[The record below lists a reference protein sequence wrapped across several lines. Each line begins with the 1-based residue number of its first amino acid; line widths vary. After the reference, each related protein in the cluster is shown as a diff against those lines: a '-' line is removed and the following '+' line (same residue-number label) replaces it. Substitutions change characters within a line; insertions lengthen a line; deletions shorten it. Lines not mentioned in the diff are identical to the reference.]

1 METQSF
7 SQYIN
12 SLPKSPLTE
21 AVSALYESASRI
33 LYHFLKADRF
43 CQILETNKFTPSA
56 TEQRYNGDG
65 KRFMSFTRH
74 GNFNEG
80 YPTMLYADGG
90 IGDTWCKIR
99 LTVDGDMFNRKPN
112 FHTDDRKQHSIKVK
126 PFDWIHHVYKGTP
139 MEKEYPTGRAFTI
152 ADGDPMIDYSTMKE
166 VTDDSHPF
174 FQTEDRLITDAEY
187 IPNALDY
194 ILKIDIILYVNDFD
208 RRNQELRERLYND
221 IKNANTGKIHVYNG
235 MDQFKSGVECS
246 PSVLTAP
253 CENRAV
259 KQNKRTLNPDGSVSY
274 EYRSYPRAVTEAA
287 NVNIDDNLAAKF
299 ATTSREIH
307 KAATWVANQIK
318 DYGQEFID
326 WMKSK
331 LDDPE
336 SKYNATLAFKFA
348 DMGLSEDFVKGVPAT
363 LYLRFVRPKNSS
375 HYTNGAMAYTD
386 AAALLSDI
394 DFNEVWPEDALIGIY
409 VYDNMET
416 IESIYATIL
425 WNLPHELRHVV
436 DCCDKA
442 TLDVMNTCLTNNRLS
457 AMTSDNFSKYWDD
470 VGEYQARLSQVIA
483 QVFRILE
490 NPNNRAKA
498 RSAEHV
504 VETLQL
510 KSDIYKEAVG
520 DVSNEAKAIFDKN
533 LTAIIAYVMDKLI

>member
-1 METQSF
+1 
-7 SQYIN
+7 
-12 SLPKSPLTE
+12 
-21 AVSALYESASRI
+21 
-33 LYHFLKADRF
+33 
-43 CQILETNKFTPSA
+43 
-56 TEQRYNGDG
+56 
-65 KRFMSFTRH
+65 
-74 GNFNEG
+74 
-80 YPTMLYADGG
+80 
-90 IGDTWCKIR
+90 
-99 LTVDGDMFNRKPN
+99 MFNRKPN

-221 IKNANTGKIHVYNG
+221 IKNANTDKIHVYNG

>member
-1 METQSF
+1 
-7 SQYIN
+7 
-12 SLPKSPLTE
+12 
-21 AVSALYESASRI
+21 
-33 LYHFLKADRF
+33 
-43 CQILETNKFTPSA
+43 
-56 TEQRYNGDG
+56 
-65 KRFMSFTRH
+65 
-74 GNFNEG
+74 
-80 YPTMLYADGG
+80 MLYADGG

-112 FHTDDRKQHSIKVK
+112 FHTDDKKQHSIKVK

-139 MEKEYPTGRAFTI
+139 MEKEYPTGRAYTI
-152 ADGDPMIDYSTMKE
+152 ADGDPMIDYSTLKE

-174 FQTEDRLITDAEY
+174 FQTEDRLTTDAEY

-221 IKNANTGKIHVYNG
+221 IKNANTDKIHVYNG

-259 KQNKRTLNPDGSVSY
+259 KPNKRTLNPDGSVSY

-348 DMGLSEDFVKGVPAT
+348 DMGLSEDFIKGVPAT

-375 HYTNGAMAYTD
+375 HYTDGAMAYTD

-416 IESIYATIL
+416 IESIYSTIL

-442 TLDVMNTCLTNNRLS
+442 TLEVMNTCLTNNRLS

-510 KSDIYKEAVG
+510 KSGIYKEAVG

-533 LTAIIAYVMDKLI
+533 LTAIISYVMDKLI

>member
-1 METQSF
+1 MENQSF

-43 CQILETNKFTPSA
+43 CQLLETNKFTPAA
-56 TEQRYNGDG
+56 TEQMYNGAG

-80 YPTMLYADGG
+80 YPSMLYADGG

-139 MEKEYPTGRAFTI
+139 MEKEYPTGREFKI
-152 ADGDPMIDYSTMKE
+152 AGGDPMIDYSTMKE

-174 FQTEDRLITDAEY
+174 FQTEDRLTTDAAY

-221 IKNANTGKIHVYNG
+221 IKNANTDKIHVYNG

-274 EYRSYPRAVTEAA
+274 EYRSYPRAVTES
-287 NVNIDDNLAAKF
+287 VDFDDNLAAKF

-363 LYLRFVRPKNSS
+363 LYLRFIRPKNSS

-416 IESIYATIL
+416 IESIYASIL

-442 TLDVMNTCLTNNRLS
+442 TLEVMNDCLTNNRLS

-504 VETLQL
+504 VESLQL
-510 KSDIYKEAVG
+510 KSGIYKEAVG
-520 DVSNEAKAIFDKN
+520 DVSNEAKAVFDKN